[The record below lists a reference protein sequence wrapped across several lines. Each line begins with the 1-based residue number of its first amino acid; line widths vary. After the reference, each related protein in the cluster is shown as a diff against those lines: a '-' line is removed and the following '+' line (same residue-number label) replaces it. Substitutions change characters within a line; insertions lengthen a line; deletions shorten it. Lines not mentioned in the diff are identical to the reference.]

1 MDDEIVYVWETPYG
15 KQEFLCP
22 QDFIGVIDT
31 EDNNPMLVKQ
41 WTGSN
46 RYGDKINIV
55 LRSGASRDLQQE
67 YKGNRDLHWGV
78 MQRSFKDVFDQNWF
92 EVLHL
97 VDDEP
102 MVVMYNLK
110 HYTFQ

>member
-1 MDDEIVYVWETPYG
+1 MENDERPVAKFLRLQNGDD
-15 KQEFLCP
+15 
-22 QDFIGVIDT
+22 VIAEVIET
-31 EDNNPMLVKQ
+31 EDDNPMLVKQ
-41 WTGSN
+41 WTGST

-55 LRSGASRDLQQE
+55 LRSGAPRDLQQE
-67 YKGNRDLHWGV
+67 YKANRHLHWGV
-78 MQRSFKDVFDQNWF
+78 MQRSFIDVFDQNWF

-110 HYTFQ
+110 QWTFQ